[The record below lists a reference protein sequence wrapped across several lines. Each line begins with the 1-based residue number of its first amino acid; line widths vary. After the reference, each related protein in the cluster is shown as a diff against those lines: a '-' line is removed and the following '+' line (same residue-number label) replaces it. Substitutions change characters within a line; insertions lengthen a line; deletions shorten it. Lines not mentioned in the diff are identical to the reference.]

1 MLNNRALLDQE
12 GEVVCTNIGEN
23 EARVSYIP
31 PEGLEDKSPVV
42 ATLKVLLDISQCNH
56 ITLTGLNFRH
66 STSDGQEGPYAWGA
80 ESAVRLTHVEDV
92 LLDDCQFSHLGMIGV
107 YVQVFFIQSSK
118 YWQPCQHPCWQNKK
132 SYKITHL
139 LFNQNSAR
147 VSIINSYFWDIGY
160 HGIMLRQVNIQKK
173 AQAGRYTKNAYHK
186 KIPILINTG

>member
-1 MLNNRALLDQE
+1 MRQQHSLEDLIRRELRFQKPLKHDPVGQWVKSGDWRFVVLNNRALLDQE

-107 YVQVFFIQSSK
+107 YVQVFFIQSNN
-118 YWQPCQHPCWQNKK
+118 Y
-132 SYKITHL
+132 
-139 LFNQNSAR
+139 
-147 VSIINSYFWDIGY
+147 
-160 HGIMLRQVNIQKK
+160 
-173 AQAGRYTKNAYHK
+173 
-186 KIPILINTG
+186 